1 MFPFVNTTPEIQFYL
16 REKMLERIREN
27 NLFKEIKAT
36 NSLEDILDES
46 VIQRNGWMMYGSHK
60 PGSLSYELT
69 GIYYINTDEIIEPR
83 PLSMYDNNQ
92 RVKLFCIRGRKD
104 AQRPLL
110 DGKLE
115 MIQQYLAQ
123 KGAGGRSSG
132 GGGGGGG
139 RTGGGTGSGKVGE
152 KKRRERRKKNVNHI
166 KEEDVELN

>member
-1 MFPFVNTTPEIQFYL
+1 MKITFL
-16 REKMLERIREN
+16 
-27 NLFKEIKAT
+27 KEIKAT

-123 KGAGGRSSG
+123 KVLEVEVVVEEAEAE
-132 GGGGGGG
+132 
-139 RTGGGTGSGKVGE
+139 VGE
-152 KKRRERRKKNVNHI
+152 EQ
-166 KEEDVELN
+166 EVELVVVK